1 MSDLY
6 THSAP
11 WNGHKGLPEEGITSR
26 LSRQLADEQL
36 AAYSQP
42 SSWGLS
48 QCQVLLLKGCIRH
61 RCVVFGTDSQSLS
74 LEVLITHYVP
84 GKVLS
89 TGGTGA
95 NQRIRQTCSRSCFLK
110 GCIGGNQAKGWRWWE
125 EGKSENSVPERRKR
139 VRSLLSEGKEH
150 DALWHTAA
158 ED

>member
-1 MSDLY
+1 MPLPMLAPKRHFNVYRESKKGGLKFEHSIWNVCLY
-6 THSAP
+6 THSTP
-11 WNGHKGLPEEGITSR
+11 WNGHKGVPEEGITSS

-48 QCQVLLLKGCIRH
+48 QYKVLLLKGCIRH
-61 RCVVFGTDSQSLS
+61 RCVIFSTQIHSLS
-74 LEVLITHYVP
+74 LEVLVTHYVP

-110 GCIGGNQAKGWRWWE
+110 GCIGGNQAKG
-125 EGKSENSVPERRKR
+125 
-139 VRSLLSEGKEH
+139 
-150 DALWHTAA
+150 
-158 ED
+158 